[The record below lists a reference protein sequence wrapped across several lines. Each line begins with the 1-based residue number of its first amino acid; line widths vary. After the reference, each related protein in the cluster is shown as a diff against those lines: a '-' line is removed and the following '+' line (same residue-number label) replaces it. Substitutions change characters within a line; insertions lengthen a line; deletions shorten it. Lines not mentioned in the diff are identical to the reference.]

1 MVNRLP
7 RWKCAWQ
14 PRAVMISLMII
25 FFSVLI
31 GIGSRKFGTYLP
43 EFISAYAGDTMWALA
58 FFALFHLLFPDLRLT
73 KILLLNLA
81 FAFLIE
87 ISQLWHPVWLDAIRH
102 TLPGGLLL
110 GFGFLW
116 TDLVCYIVGSLIGYV
131 SLNYYK

>member
-1 MVNRLP
+1 
-7 RWKCAWQ
+7 
-14 PRAVMISLMII
+14 MISLMII